1 MNQADN
7 NAEKLSKSHLV
18 QLEAKKLQIMLVK
31 IVEALNPR
39 KIILFGSRAEWKAT
53 DKSDIDLLVIRDS
66 PIDWKIK
73 SKLSLEVSRPVGV
86 PVQLIPITNDFYEET
101 KDVIGGIAYPA
112 TKYGVVIY
120 EKS

>member
-53 DKSDIDLLVIRDS
+53 DKSDIDLLVILDS

-73 SKLSLEVSRPVGV
+73 SKLSWEVSRAVGV

-120 EKS
+120 GKS